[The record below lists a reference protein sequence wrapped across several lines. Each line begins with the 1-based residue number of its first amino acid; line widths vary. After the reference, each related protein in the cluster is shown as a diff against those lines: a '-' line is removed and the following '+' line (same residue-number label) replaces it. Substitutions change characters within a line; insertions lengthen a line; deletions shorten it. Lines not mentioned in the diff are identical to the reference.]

1 MDNLILEYIRATTNL
16 YGIVSLEKVVE
27 IYNQQNEK
35 GISLEDLNC
44 FKQIQGEHFEYMEEC
59 FVHEAIFVDDSF
71 SRLKAEQANKP
82 YYIPSKKNLLKYAD
96 DSYVERT
103 KEYKEL
109 YTYIQENMV
118 RDPEKADELTDDI
131 QLTCALD
138 FSLDAVMDEFN
149 RRGVSFNDESNIRE
163 IMSLIMNL
171 YNNTRIWENRGHTPF
186 EIFNKKEKSKLL
198 PLPEGGF
205 PHGTSGDGI
214 DWEGSIFRSAPGV
227 AKKKVGRNDP
237 CPCGSGKK
245 YKKCCLGKES

>member
-35 GISLEDLNC
+35 SISLEDLNR
-44 FKQIQGEHFEYMEEC
+44 FIQIQGEYFEYMEGC
-59 FVHEAIFVDDSF
+59 FVHEAVFVDDSF

-96 DSYVERT
+96 DSYVEGT

-118 RDPEKADELTDDI
+118 KDPEKADELTDDI

-138 FSLDAVMDEFN
+138 FSLDAVMDKFI
-149 RRGVSFNDESNIRE
+149 RRGISFKDESNIRE
-163 IMSLIMNL
+163 LLPFIINL
-171 YNNTRIWENRGHTPF
+171 YNNTRMWENRGHTPN
-186 EIFNKKEKSKLL
+186 ELSTKMGKPYPS
-198 PLPEGGF
+198 PLQE
-205 PHGTSGDGI
+205 T
-214 DWEGSIFRSAPGV
+214 GSPIGQSSLRNDAR
-227 AKKKVGRNDP
+227 KKVGRNDP

-245 YKKCCLGKES
+245 YKKCCLGKIQ